1 MYYSPYS
8 IDRDTE
14 LQSITRVCDNSRLLG
29 KQQLMEEHELA
40 FLKREKEEME
50 AQKKQAEAF
59 QLSQLMQFLYSTE
72 IVMSPQDEESTA
84 YHHQYPTESFRCLL
98 RKEMMSDPVAI
109 VCGHSCERKSIQ
121 EIF

>member
-1 MYYSPYS
+1 
-8 IDRDTE
+8 
-14 LQSITRVCDNSRLLG
+14 
-29 KQQLMEEHELA
+29 
-40 FLKREKEEME
+40 ME

-59 QLSQLMQFLYSTE
+59 QLSQQMQFLYSTE
-72 IVMSPQDEESTA
+72 IVMCPQDEESTA

-121 EIF
+121 ENFLREEKTYPICRERLGSWSLPQSLCFGTLEKNKSKEA